1 MKGSEIVASLPE
13 RPTREREERILDAVK
28 QGFIR
33 PIRWT
38 QVHSYAPGHEAVLE
52 VMTDALA
59 LGDESDFVRLNVN
72 HTTAQ
77 RIADVLG
84 AALPTSRI
92 SDLANMQAT
101 VRLRPCLQTP
111 DAMIAYTSRMIR
123 HSACVEERR
132 AGREGLASTVG
143 KDWVL
148 TNRLVGR
155 PDHAANYGWHDPS
168 APNGRVWQPVGL
180 AHDRWHVDYSQVV
193 RLVRPAVMV
202 DGRAMPLA
210 EVLVSPALSPLV
222 SSEGPLAITRH
233 PGVPPEDDRA
243 DAPVVAM
250 PPGMNVPTSHIPFVG
265 AIHYRRSS
273 GRPVDW
279 IVLHTAEVAEI
290 RNAAQVVAAGFARP
304 GSPAVSAHYCVDARS
319 IVQCVHEEDIA
330 FHARGANDTSIG
342 IELAGRAAQTAA
354 EWDDMYSRDMMDRAA
369 RLVADICRRR
379 MIPAAP
385 VDAAGL
391 QAGARGITTHAEVS
405 RAFRR
410 STHTDPGPRF
420 PMQTFLA
427 KVRMYLQ
434 ATALPSPAPEDV
446 GSRVLAAPG

>member
-1 MKGSEIVASLPE
+1 MKGRELVASFPE
-13 RPTREREERILDAVK
+13 RPTREREEKILDAVK
-28 QGFIR
+28 RGFVR
-33 PIRWT
+33 PIRWA
-38 QVHSYAPGHEAVLE
+38 QVHAYSPGHEAVLE
-52 VMTDALA
+52 VMADALA

-111 DAMIAYTSRMIR
+111 DAMIAHTSRMIR

-148 TNRLVGR
+148 TNRLVGH

-193 RLVRPAVMV
+193 RLVRPTVIV
-202 DGRAMPLA
+202 DGTTMPLA
-210 EVLVSPALSPLV
+210 DVLVSPELSPLV
-222 SSEGPLAITRH
+222 SSEGPLAVTRH
-233 PGVPPEDDRA
+233 PGVPLQDDRA
-243 DAPVVAM
+243 DAPVVAT
-250 PPGMNVPTSHIPFVG
+250 PPATDLETAHIPFVG
-265 AIHYRRSS
+265 AIHFRRSS
-273 GRPVDW
+273 ARSIDW
-279 IVLHTAEVAEI
+279 IVLHTAEVSELQ
-290 RNAAQVVAAGFARP
+290 NAARGVAAGFALP
-304 GSPAVSAHYCVDARS
+304 GGPTVSAHYCVDARAT
-319 IVQCVHEEDIA
+319 VQCVHEEDVA

-342 IELAGRAAQTAA
+342 IELAGRAAQTTA
-354 EWDDMYSRDMMDRAA
+354 EWDDPYSRDMLDRAA

-379 MIPAAP
+379 MIPAAL

-391 QAGARGITTHAEVS
+391 QAGARGITTHADVS

-420 PMQTFLA
+420 PMQAFLA
-427 KVRMYLQ
+427 RVRMYLQ
-434 ATALPSPAPEDV
+434 ASSSPAP
-446 GSRVLAAPG
+446 GLSLSSSSAPAT